1 MIETSEITQISTRLK
16 SGKFR
21 LIGIDGKEGS
31 GKSTLA
37 SQLVKIFGFCHINL
51 DLYLDKNRG
60 GFVEHIRYDLLQA
73 ELKYLTKPIIIEGVC
88 LLAVLQK
95 LNRVHDMLIYVKRM
109 DDKNTWDD
117 ESECDVHGD
126 IEQFISNRKDWFL
139 SIMKE
144 KAKIK
149 DEFFNPVNG
158 NIPELNEEIIRY
170 HFKFKPHLNADIIYK
185 RLDR

>member
-1 MIETSEITQISTRLK
+1 MIETSEITKISTRLK
-16 SGKFR
+16 SGKFC

-37 SQLVKIFGFCHINL
+37 SQLAKIFGYRHINL

-60 GFVEHIRYDLLQA
+60 NFVEHIRYDLLQT
-73 ELKYLTKPIIIEGVC
+73 ELKDLTKPIIIEGVC

-95 LNRVHDMLIYVKRM
+95 LNKVHDILIYVKRM
-109 DDKNTWDD
+109 DNKDTWDD

-126 IEQFISNRKDWFL
+126 IDQFIINRKNWFL
-139 SIMKE
+139 TFMKE

-149 DEFFNPVNG
+149 GEIFNTVEG